1 MRRRWR
7 QLWSRAFARRARAA
21 AMGRLGSPVSRAVG
35 IRPRPRPGDL
45 AGRWGRRPARHGRLV
60 AAAPTRPHQSSQEPR
75 VDGGSRCALRPARL
89 APGARTRSD
98 RADPL
103 GGSLGQSHPDRLLVR
118 GRSGACRSAPRTL
131 WTHRVAGGARRS
143 GAADPPP
150 PVARPPTRPD
160 DPGSRVVLG
169 GGIFRGPSELRGRYP
184 KHHWPEDP
192 LRRPRPAGRNGAP
205 NRRSHRRRATRRSHP
220 CSIRL
225 RAGPRR
231 CRPRPTTATGP

>member
-7 QLWSRAFARRARAA
+7 QLWSRAFGAKNSGCCDGTTRIAGFESGWHSSTPTTRRPGRPLGTTTCSPRPTRGCRPDSTAPVVARTSSRWRRAMCSPACSTGAR
-21 AMGRLGSPVSRAVG
+21 GENSIGS
-35 IRPRPRPGDL
+35 
-45 AGRWGRRPARHGRLV
+45 RRPTGRF
-60 AAAPTRPHQSSQEPR
+60 PRSRIPIDYSSEDGPVLAVRLQELF
-75 VDGGSRCALRPARL
+75 GL
-89 APGARTRSD
+89 
-98 RADPL
+98 
-103 GGSLGQSHPDRLLVR
+103 
-118 GRSGACRSAPRTL
+118 
-131 WTHRVAGGARRS
+131 HRVAGGARRS

-169 GGIFRGPSELRGRYP
+169 GGIFRGPSGVARPLSEASLARGSAYG
-184 KHHWPEDP
+184 DP
-192 LRRPRPAGRNGAP
+192 DQPGETALLTVDHTVG
-205 NRRSHRRRATRRSHP
+205 ATRRSHP